1 MSTST
6 ADTRASGKLWHRGNP
21 RLARSITPFKGRV
34 KRSVAICRCVV
45 AASAAYRGRR
55 NGGVSQRIKTFELS
69 VERKL
74 CLRDLS
80 SHKVVRVYFPA
91 PFGVTI
97 SKVETLQMRCGFDPH
112 ISHVKLVGFALG
124 RHEFQSNDSKSSFWP
139 W

>member
-1 MSTST
+1 MGSNTLF
-6 ADTRASGKLWHRGNP
+6 ANHRATTHP
-21 RLARSITPFKGRV
+21 RYRRIGAL
-34 KRSVAICRCVV
+34 SV
-45 AASAAYRGRR
+45 AAYRDRR

-91 PFGVTI
+91 PFGVTV

-112 ISHVKLVGFALG
+112 ISCVKLVGFALG
-124 RHEFQSNDSKSSFWP
+124 RHEFQSNDSKGSFRQR
-139 W
+139 